1 MSAPVVPAPI
11 QPAHGL
17 HNIVVEVPGR
27 KGALVRESEGFEK
40 KELSQFKLDLLEIC
54 NFSCSY
60 CSTNRSTW
68 MRVNEAKF
76 AALAEEQTGKPR
88 TAGEDPGLTLVWP
101 NVLEKLAAELAT
113 KPPTWGAGKT
123 LVFSMQ
129 TDGFGPRLIGDGTT
143 EAALRLVLE
152 RTSFR
157 VRVLTKN
164 AAVGTPEWIAF
175 FKAFPGR
182 FVVGLSTGSLDDRWA
197 GRIEVGT
204 SRPSMRLAATRALQD
219 AGVPTFG
226 MACPVFPDVLDGD
239 GVERLVESIRPGLVE
254 TFWAEPF
261 NDRDNWEKVRKGYPE
276 GSPGH
281 EFLTEVYERK
291 NKARWSAYATDL
303 YLRLRAH
310 AERHGWLPKLRY
322 LLYEDLIT
330 AADADRL
337 GDMAGILLQSK
348 PGEDGLSQNPHIAA
362 RQLAL
367 GA

>member
-1 MSAPVVPAPI
+1 MSAHVVHAPI

-17 HNIVVEVPGR
+17 RSKVVRVPCIIR
-27 KGALVRESEGFEK
+27 PLTESPGFEK
-40 KELSQFKLDLLEIC
+40 KELAEFKLDIAALC
-54 NFSCSY
+54 AFGCVY
-60 CSTNRSTW
+60 CSSNWGNYLRIH
-68 MRVNEAKF
+68 REEF
-76 AALAEEQTGKPR
+76 ADLTEQQLGVRIYPEDDPSLMFVWDDVIPNLERQLASKR
-88 TAGEDPGLTLVWP
+88 PG
-101 NVLEKLAAELAT
+101 
-113 KPPTWGAGKT
+113 WGAGKT
-123 LVFSMQ
+123 MVFSML
-129 TDGFGPRLIGDGTT
+129 TDGYSPNLVADGTT
-143 EAALRLVLE
+143 ERALRLVLD
-152 RTSFR
+152 RTAFR
-157 VRVLTKN
+157 IRVLTKN
-164 AAVGTPEWIAF
+164 SIVGTPEWVAF
-175 FKAFPGR
+175 FKAHPGR

-226 MACPVFPDVLDGD
+226 MACPVFPDVLDDG
-239 GVERLVESIRPGLVE
+239 GVERLVESIRPEQVE
-254 TFWAEPF
+254 TIWAEPF
-261 NDRDNWEKVRKGYPE
+261 NDRVNWAKVRKGYPE
-276 GSPGH
+276 GSPGYD
-281 EFLTEVYERK
+281 FLTEVYERK

-348 PGEDGLSQNPHIAA
+348 PNEVGLSQNPHIAA